1 MAAVRTCCPA
11 DLLDKPSGAHGESL
25 VQNGERFLVFGGA
38 VTGAASLL
46 HVAII
51 LGGPDWYRFFGAG
64 EEMAR
69 LAARG
74 SIYPTLVTLS
84 IAAILAVWTLY
95 ALSGAGVIRRL
106 PLLRLALTLIA
117 AVYLARG
124 ILGVPAVLLA
134 DDPYAN
140 QLKAKMT
147 FMVVS
152 SAICVVLGLCYA
164 AGAALAWKR
173 SAAPAGPARSRP
185 STA

>member
-1 MAAVRTCCPA
+1 MNGDR
-11 DLLDKPSGAHGESL
+11 LLVAGGSL
-25 VQNGERFLVFGGA
+25 
-38 VTGAASLL
+38 TGAAALL

-51 LGGPDWYRFFGAG
+51 FGGPGWYRFFGAG
-64 EEMAR
+64 EQMAR

-74 SIYPTLVTLS
+74 SIYPAAVTAC
-84 IAAILAVWTLY
+84 IAALLGVWALY
-95 ALSGAGVIRRL
+95 AFSGAGVIRRL

-124 ILGVPAVLLA
+124 ILGVPVVLFV
-134 DDPYAN
+134 DDVYTN

-164 AGAALAWKR
+164 VGAARLWRK
-173 SAAPAGPARSRP
+173 AGLGA
-185 STA
+185 